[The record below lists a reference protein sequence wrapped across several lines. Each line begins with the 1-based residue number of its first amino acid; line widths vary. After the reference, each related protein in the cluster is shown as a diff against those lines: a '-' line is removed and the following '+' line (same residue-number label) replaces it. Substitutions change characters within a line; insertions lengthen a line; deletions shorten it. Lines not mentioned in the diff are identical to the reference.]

1 MPVTETVTWTV
12 AELDRE
18 LQRFEREAR
27 AAGLKE
33 TTVRTYVDRS
43 AIFVR
48 WLAGNYQFQG
58 PQDG

>member
-1 MPVTETVTWTV
+1 VTETVTWTV